1 MLGKIC
7 CLIANKEI
15 VNSVGEYQVA
25 NQCQSSLSWV
35 FSWTVQNNLAPV
47 LTYQTVNST
56 FWIPPPSKL
65 YIWFILVV
73 FIPNNIPKNKSY
85 SHIGG
90 DTVNYEWLAVTI
102 MSRTLS
108 YVWCVFVQFIFP
120 YCETVITRLTITQ
133 IQHTASLILAHTFNF
148 WYEMW
153 GKICAWQSYDPCSYW
168 ACPVYW
174 PGLVGE
180 LG

>member
-56 FWIPPPSKL
+56 FWIPPPPKL
-65 YIWFILVV
+65 YISDLFWYYLFPI
-73 FIPNNIPKNKSY
+73 ISRINKSY
-85 SHIGG
+85 SHIGC

-102 MSRTLS
+102 MSPDPKLCMMCICTIYIPVLWDSHYQIDHYPDTAHSIADPHRKRS
-108 YVWCVFVQFIFP
+108 SSGKKKIF
-120 YCETVITRLTITQ
+120 
-133 IQHTASLILAHTFNF
+133 
-148 WYEMW
+148 
-153 GKICAWQSYDPCSYW
+153 K
-168 ACPVYW
+168 
-174 PGLVGE
+174 VGSRR
-180 LG
+180 